1 MAILR
6 RVDWRTVDLTN
17 CPVTK
22 ALDVIGQR
30 WTLLLLRE
38 AFNGVR
44 RFDDLCEHLDMPRA
58 SLARRLRERTE
69 AGLFE
74 RVPYRDEGTRER
86 HEYHPT
92 AMAWDLYPVLVGLMQ
107 WGDTWF
113 NDGEPPLRLVERSTG
128 EPVRAAVV
136 AGRVEELAP
145 TSVRWKPGPSFHTI
159 EERRSAQRAGA
170 ATAQLRAR

>member
-1 MAILR
+1 M
-6 RVDWRTVDLTN
+6 DWRTVDLTN

-44 RFDDLCEHLDMPRA
+44 RFDDLCEHLDVPRA
-58 SLARRLRERTE
+58 SLARRLRELTE

-74 RVPYRDEGTRER
+74 RVPYRDEGARER
-86 HEYHPT
+86 HEYRPT
-92 AMAWDLYPVLVGLMQ
+92 AMAWGLYPVLVGLMQ

-145 TSVRWKPGPSFHTI
+145 TSVRWEAGPSFHTI
-159 EERRSAQRAGA
+159 EERRRAPRKRA
-170 ATAQLRAR
+170 ATAQLGAG